1 MSGEE
6 RVGVVKDYRRQKKEG
21 KMEEERKR
29 GEKERKKEK
38 EKRTLGRQN
47 V

>member
-6 RVGVVKDYRRQKKEG
+6 RVGVVKDYRGQKKEG

-29 GEKERKKEK
+29 REKERKKEK